1 MFKEF
6 DADIMK
12 EFVTDYNK
20 SRSNYVNSIGSII
33 NKRQRRKTIKDKYI
47 TTEIFIKLVNK
58 CSTLHATRKEIV
70 SKLMDI
76 GISNNIIA
84 QVINVVIPDAKA
96 TSNSVAAIVN
106 TIRKEDKKVDDLLKD
121 IEELWLVQ
129 IY

>member
-6 DADIMK
+6 DADMME
-12 EFVTDYNK
+12 EFVADYNK

-58 CSTLHATRKEIV
+58 CSTLHATRKGIV

-106 TIRKEDKKVDDLLKD
+106 TIRKESKKVDELLQD
-121 IEELWLVQ
+121 IEEL
-129 IY
+129 

>member
-6 DADIMK
+6 DTDIMEK
-12 EFVTDYNK
+12 FVTDYNK
-20 SRSNYVNSIGSII
+20 SRSNYVNSIGSTIS
-33 NKRQRRKTIKDKYI
+33 KRQRRKTIKDKYI

-106 TIRKEDKKVDDLLKD
+106 TIRKENKKVDELLQD
-121 IEELWLVQ
+121 IEEL
-129 IY
+129 

>member
-1 MFKEF
+1 MFKGF
-6 DADIMK
+6 DTDIMEK
-12 EFVTDYNK
+12 FVTDYNK

-106 TIRKEDKKVDDLLKD
+106 TIRKENKKVDELLQD
-121 IEELWLVQ
+121 IEEL
-129 IY
+129 

>member
-6 DADIMK
+6 DTDIIE
-12 EFVTDYNK
+12 EFVADYSK

-33 NKRQRRKTIKDKYI
+33 TKRQRRKTIKDKYI
-47 TTEIFIKLVNK
+47 TTEVFIKLVNK

-84 QVINVVIPDAKA
+84 QVINVIIPDAKA

-106 TIRKEDKKVDDLLKD
+106 TIRKENKKVDELLKD
-121 IEELWLVQ
+121 IEEL
-129 IY
+129 

>member
-6 DADIMK
+6 DTDMME

-20 SRSNYVNSIGSII
+20 SRSNYVNTIGSII

-106 TIRKEDKKVDDLLKD
+106 TIRKENKKVDELLQD
-121 IEELWLVQ
+121 IEEL
-129 IY
+129 

>member
-6 DADIMK
+6 DTDIMEK
-12 EFVTDYNK
+12 FVTDYNK
-20 SRSNYVNSIGSII
+20 

-106 TIRKEDKKVDDLLKD
+106 TIRKENKKVDELLQD
-121 IEELWLVQ
+121 IEEL
-129 IY
+129 